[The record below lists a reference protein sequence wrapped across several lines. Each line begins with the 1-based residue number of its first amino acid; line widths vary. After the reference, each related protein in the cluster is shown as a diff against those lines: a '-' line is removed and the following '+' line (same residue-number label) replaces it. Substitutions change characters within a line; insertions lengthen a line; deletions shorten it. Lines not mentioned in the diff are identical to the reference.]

1 MRSVL
6 LKLSGEVLGGTSGRG
21 LDPEALRRVAGEIAG
36 GLGGEQWL
44 GIVVGAGNFIRGSA
58 LSALGFPRQRGDFMG
73 MIATVLNGLALQAA
87 LEERHIPSV
96 VLSALAV
103 DHVVEG
109 FSEAALERARGRVVV
124 FVGGTGNPYLTT
136 DTAASIRARQMQ
148 ADLLL
153 KATKV
158 DGVYSADPVKNA
170 DAAFFERLS
179 YEEVLERRLQV
190 MDLAAITLCMESR
203 IPVRVFNVQTSGNL
217 TRVLCGEAVG
227 TLVAGCGTVP
237 S

>member
-6 LKLSGEVLGGTSGRG
+6 LKLSGEILGGARGRG
-21 LDPEALRRVAGEIAG
+21 LDPGALQRVAREIAA
-36 GLGGEQWL
+36 GLGREQWL
-44 GIVVGAGNFIRGSA
+44 GIVVGGGNFLRGST

-73 MIATVLNGLALQAA
+73 MVATILNGLALQAA
-87 LEERHIPSV
+87 LEAEHVPSA

-109 FSEAALERARGRVVV
+109 FSEAALARARGRVVV

-136 DTAASIRARQMQ
+136 DTAAAIRARQM
-148 ADLLL
+148 AAELLL

-158 DGVYSADPVKNA
+158 DGVYSADPVTDSHA
-170 DAAFFERLS
+170 EFFDHVT

-203 IPVRVFNVQTSGNL
+203 IPVRVFNVLTPGNL
-217 TRVLCGEAVG
+217 SSVLRGEALG
-227 TLVAGCGTVP
+227 TTVAGRGSKP